1 MIIKFFTHVMV
12 MQCISSSRKSSYS
25 NDKLMPKFMKQW
37 QCYALL
43 YNAFHP
49 KLGRGIIKISKKCF
63 VFWQVFIVLCMICLP
78 FRLMTLSYCNCF
90 VYNYILYYMY
100 LAHVVALKKTQRIL
114 LYTKRKS

>member
-37 QCYALL
+37 QCYAIL

-49 KLGRGIIKISKKCF
+49 KLGRGIIKYLKNA
-63 VFWQVFIVLCMICLP
+63 
-78 FRLMTLSYCNCF
+78 SYF
-90 VYNYILYYMY
+90 DKY
-100 LAHVVALKKTQRIL
+100 L
-114 LYTKRKS
+114 